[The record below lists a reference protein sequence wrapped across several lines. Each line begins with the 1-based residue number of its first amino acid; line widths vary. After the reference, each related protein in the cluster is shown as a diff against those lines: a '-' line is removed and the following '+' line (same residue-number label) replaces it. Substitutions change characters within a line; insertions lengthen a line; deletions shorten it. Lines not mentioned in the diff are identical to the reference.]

1 MAEDQSNIPQ
11 DCQLQ
16 VLYEGAGEL
25 SIVEKLRY
33 WAFRLGSAGKRRVD
47 RVSMMIQRGQDSEG
61 EACKS
66 AQFIETEGRK
76 ISGPRPKFTSGEMV
90 RVKSF
95 EELTQ
100 YLDEHNRTE
109 GLTFMPGMQE
119 LCGREFKV
127 LKRVRAIFD
136 EREWRMLRI
145 KNTYI
150 LEGAICDSRGLYERE
165 GCDRC
170 CFYFWKDVWL
180 EKTQG

>member
-1 MAEDQSNIPQ
+1 MTEDQSHMPQ

-25 SIVEKLRY
+25 TIIEKIRY
-33 WAFRLGSAGKRRVD
+33 WTFRLGSAGKRRLD
-47 RVSMMIQRGQDSEG
+47 RIRLRIAGKQETTSVGCDSAQVSESEG
-61 EACKS
+61 EKVS
-66 AQFIETEGRK
+66 GR
-76 ISGPRPKFTSGEMV
+76 RPKFNDGEMV
-90 RVKSF
+90 RVRPF
-95 EELTQ
+95 EELSQ
-100 YLDEHNRTE
+100 HLDEHNRTE
-109 GLTFMPGMQE
+109 GLTFMPGMKE

-136 EREWRMLRI
+136 ERAWRMLRI
-145 KNTYI
+145 KHTYI

-180 EKTQG
+180 EKSR